1 LTPRRS
7 TTYINSEQL
16 LIANNFPPAVVKKV
30 SATVSPN
37 DTITSTIYQQL
48 LILYIMHMK
57 IGTVQLHVKYTD
69 EQLASLIDQRID
81 AAPSG
86 EGTGFKEIVTF
97 ILEQANADKMF
108 DTVDGTSFQWM
119 ELVRPDIRRVNA
131 IIAIELREGRLM
143 VDFDTD
149 HYATHDV
156 YFIRP

>member
-1 LTPRRS
+1 
-7 TTYINSEQL
+7 
-16 LIANNFPPAVVKKV
+16 
-30 SATVSPN
+30 
-37 DTITSTIYQQL
+37 
-48 LILYIMHMK
+48 MHMK

-69 EQLASLIDQRID
+69 EQLASLIDHRID
-81 AAPSG
+81 SAPAG

-131 IIAIELREGRLM
+131 IIAIEIREGRLM